1 MQWHLFGPITALG
14 LMVWSVL
21 ALHQR
26 RLIPKGVPR
35 WPIPVVGGVLISYWL
50 LRLSSNSWPGG

>member
-1 MQWHLFGPITALG
+1 
-14 LMVWSVL
+14 MVWSVL
-21 ALHQR
+21 ALPQR
-26 RLIPKGVPR
+26 RPIPQGVPR